1 MNGGPYPIPSVMSF
15 TDSTNSACDL
25 RVPHKA
31 VLAALLSGS
40 VSEGMAAKWME
51 ENFLEVERWVRFARL
66 NSCFG
71 SSLPQS
77 GCIQVYNGPV
87 DSFSLGGTVD
97 GSTWTSTSVNAQAR
111 IWVQNNTGSSGLVEL
126 SGAFYSNGSTLSSS
140 SNLIQMTLAD
150 GEGILLA
157 DHCTIEAS
165 SGMAYQV
172 TNLGAVNAD
181 ITVNVTFTEV
191 DAAGACCAGVE

>member
-1 MNGGPYPIPSVMSF
+1 MNGGTYHPPASF

-71 SSLPQS
+71 SSSLPQS
-77 GCIQVYNGPV
+77 DCLEVYNGPV

-97 GSTWTSTSVNAQAR
+97 GSTWTSTYVNAQAR

-126 SGAFYSNGSTLSSS
+126 AGAFYSNGTALSSA

-181 ITVNVTFTEV
+181 VTVNVTFTEV
-191 DAAGACCAGVE
+191 DAAGACCAGGI

>member
-1 MNGGPYPIPSVMSF
+1 MVALSDTS
-15 TDSTNSACDL
+15 NSACDL
-25 RVPHKA
+25 RIPHKQA
-31 VLAALLSGS
+31 IAALLLGT
-40 VSEGMAAKWME
+40 VPDAVGAKWME
-51 ENFLEVERWVRFARL
+51 ENFLEIERWVRFARL

-71 SSLPQS
+71 SSALPQS

-97 GSTWTSTSVNAQAR
+97 GSTWTSTYVNAQAR

-126 SGAFYSNGSTLSSS
+126 SGAFYSNGSTLSSAS
-140 SNLIQMTLAD
+140 YLIQMTLAD

-191 DAAGACCAGVE
+191 DAAGACCAGGE